1 MYLKLRFDVHR
12 GVCVQP
18 TEVCVPIF
26 FCRTAGA
33 FLYRLR
39 SPYFFAGRTINCF
52 SSSVPDLGPFID
64 IINNALRASFF
75 IVLRLFVFIFYI
87 ALPPLS
93 GHALLTGMIYAIFDI
108 ELIIGYSSVLVV
120 AQIFFSA
127 ISVAVY
133 FGFNLFRARFSF
145 SANHFFLIATN
156 LNLKLSHS
164 SINYFFFSSSFS
176 KQCLLRMSTSLQP

>member
-1 MYLKLRFDVHR
+1 MYT

-18 TEVCVPIF
+18 TEVCVPIS
-26 FCRTAGA
+26 FCRTGGA

-39 SPYFFAGRTINCF
+39 SPYYFAERTINCF
-52 SSSVPDLGPFID
+52 ASSVPDFGPSID

-75 IVLRLFVFIFYI
+75 IVLRLFAFILFI

-120 AQIFFSA
+120 GQIFFNA
-127 ISVAVY
+127 HSVAMY

-145 SANHFFLIATN
+145 SANHFIPHCN
-156 LNLKLSHS
+156 KLEFKVVPLLDK
-164 SINYFFFSSSFS
+164 FFF
-176 KQCLLRMSTSLQP
+176 LLVIIVKRTLA